1 MRFALT
7 CEAERAVVRECRV
20 YEEDVMGETARSL
33 WYTGPWAAELREEAL
48 AEPGPEQVLVR
59 SVYSGVSRGTE
70 RLVFSGSVAE
80 SEGERMRC
88 PMQAGVLPF
97 PVKYGYG
104 AVGRV
109 AQGNADLL
117 GWTVF
122 VLHPHQD
129 AFLAPVCSIF
139 KLPEGVPARRGTLA
153 ANMETALN
161 AMWDS
166 GAGPA
171 DRIAIVGGGVVG
183 LLIGFLAAR
192 LPGADVTL
200 VDLCLERRKIA
211 GAFGCQFAAP
221 EAAPSNC
228 DVVFHTSATA
238 AGLATAISCAGFEAP
253 ILELSWYGAGTV
265 TAPLGAGFHSQ
276 RLKLICSQVGNVSQ
290 SRRPRWSRRQRM
302 EAALRLLRAPELD
315 LLTAFEIP
323 FEDAARRLP
332 SLLREGA
339 PGLAPVL
346 RYF

>member
-1 MRFALT
+1 MSRMMA
-7 CEAERAVVRECRV
+7 RA
-20 YEEDVMGETARSL
+20 L
-33 WYTGPWAAELREEAL
+33 WYTGPWVAELREEAL
-48 AEPGPEQVLVR
+48 AEPGPGQVLVC
-59 SVYSGVSRGTE
+59 SIYSGVSRGTE
-70 RLVFSGSVAE
+70 RLILSGSVAE

-97 PVKYGYG
+97 PIKYGYG

-109 AQGNADLL
+109 SQGDADLL
-117 GWTVF
+117 GRAVF

-129 AFLAPVCSIF
+129 AFLVPVASIF
-139 KLPEGVPARRGTLA
+139 ELPEGVPARRATLA

-200 VDLCLERRKIA
+200 VDLSLERRDIA
-211 GAFGCQFAAP
+211 AAFRCRFATP
-221 EAAPSNC
+221 DAAPSNC
-228 DVVFHTSATA
+228 DVVFHTSATP
-238 AGLATAISCAGFEAP
+238 AGLATAIGCAGFEAP
-253 ILELSWYGAGTV
+253 ILELSWYGAGAV
-265 TAPLGAGFHSQ
+265 AAPLGAEFHSQ
-276 RLKLICSQVGNVSQ
+276 RLKLLCSQVGTVSQ
-290 SRRPRWSRRQRM
+290 SRRPRWSQRQRM
-302 EAALRLLRAPELD
+302 EAALRLLLAPELD

-323 FEDAARRLP
+323 FEEAAERLP
-332 SLLREGA
+332 SLLRKSA